1 MKKIL
6 SIYLFITS
14 VSGGYYTAYILFDAW
29 YAPLIALFI
38 TSILFHV
45 YYIMWTK
52 EANSATV
59 AGDILEER
67 HAKIP
72 VIGKKPISMDEY
84 RKLMYDLPDMPWHKP
99 VTFDMAKAYYEPQK
113 PL

>member
-29 YAPLIALFI
+29 YAPLFFALV
-38 TSILFHV
+38 TSILFHI
-45 YYIMWTK
+45 YYIMWLKAVNT
-52 EANSATV
+52 ATV
-59 AGDILEER
+59 AGDIVEGKYD
-67 HAKIP
+67 KIP
-72 VIGKKPISMDEY
+72 VIGKKPINMDDY
-84 RKLMYDLPDMPWHKP
+84 RSLMYDLPDMPWHKP
-99 VTFDMAKAYYEPQK
+99 VTFDMAKAYYEPKK